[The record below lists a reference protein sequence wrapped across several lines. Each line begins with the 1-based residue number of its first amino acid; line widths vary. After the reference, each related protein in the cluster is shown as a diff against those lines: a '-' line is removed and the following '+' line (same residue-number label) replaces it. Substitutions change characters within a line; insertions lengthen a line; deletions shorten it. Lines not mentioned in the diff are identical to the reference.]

1 MRKPKKENQ
10 PFQIFVM
17 VHFPINLFKTKLN
30 FNFNK
35 STNLNILF
43 NINTSVPL
51 VLVNIFVLLNQLIIA
66 CMEEAQTKV

>member
-1 MRKPKKENQ
+1 
-10 PFQIFVM
+10 M
-17 VHFPINLFKTKLN
+17 VQFPINLFKTKLN

-35 STNLNILF
+35 TTNLNILF

-66 CMEEAQTKV
+66 C